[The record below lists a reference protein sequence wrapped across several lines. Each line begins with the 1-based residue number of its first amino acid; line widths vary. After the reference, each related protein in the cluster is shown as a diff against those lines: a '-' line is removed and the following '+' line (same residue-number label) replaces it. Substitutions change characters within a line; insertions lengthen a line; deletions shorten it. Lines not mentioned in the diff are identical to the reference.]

1 MAGASYVLVLHTG
14 TAIFCCAQV
23 CNNSSLTKK
32 MPFLFDFSSMYVYG
46 VQTQWS
52 KVES

>member
-1 MAGASYVLVLHTG
+1 MYSYCIQVLQYSAVPRF
-14 TAIFCCAQV
+14 AIIH
-23 CNNSSLTKK
+23 LTKK